1 MPERGQRFPGA
12 AREVL
17 HGAILDAAARL
28 VVESDGREVR
38 MADIAAAVDISRQ
51 TLYAEFGGKQR
62 LLTAVMVRETERLMV
77 ALDGVLARHATDL
90 GAAVRAGCAF
100 VLRRSRGD
108 ALLKAVLAGPAH
120 PELLPLVTTEA
131 DPVLRVVATTFAGH
145 LARCAPHTDPAR
157 AELAADT
164 IARLIVTHVL
174 LPEQA
179 PELAADAIAEALG
192 PYLTDLVTRRPSPG

>member
-1 MPERGQRFPGA
+1 MPERGQRFPGV

-17 HGAILDAAARL
+17 HGAILDAATRL
-28 VVESDGREVR
+28 AVESGGREVR

-62 LLTAVMVRETERLMV
+62 LLAAVVVRETERLMV
-77 ALDGVLARHATDL
+77 ALAGVLARHPADL

-108 ALLKAVLAGPAH
+108 LLLKAILAGPAH
-120 PELLPLVTTEA
+120 QELLPLVTTEA
-131 DPVLRVVATTFAGH
+131 APVVRVIAAAFVGH
-145 LARCAPHTDPAR
+145 FTRAVPHAVPAR
-157 AELAADT
+157 TELAADT
-164 IARLIVTHVL
+164 IARLIITHVL

-179 PELAADAIAEALG
+179 PELAADAIADALG
-192 PYLTDLVTRRPSPG
+192 PYLTDLVSG

>member
-1 MPERGQRFPGA
+1 MPERGQRFPGV

-17 HGAILDAAARL
+17 RGAILDTAARL
-28 VVESDGREVR
+28 AVESGGREVR

-51 TLYAEFGGKQR
+51 TLYAEFGDKQR
-62 LLTAVMVRETERLMV
+62 LLAAVVVRETERLMV
-77 ALDGVLARHATDL
+77 ALDGVLTRHPADL

-108 ALLKAVLAGPAH
+108 LLLKAILAGPAH
-120 PELLPLVTTEA
+120 QELLPLVTTEA
-131 DPVLRVVATTFAGH
+131 APVVRVIAAAFAGH
-145 LARCAPHTDPAR
+145 LTRAVPHAAPVR

-164 IARLIVTHVL
+164 IARLIITHVL
-174 LPEQA
+174 LPERA

-192 PYLTDLVTRRPSPG
+192 PYLIGLAADR